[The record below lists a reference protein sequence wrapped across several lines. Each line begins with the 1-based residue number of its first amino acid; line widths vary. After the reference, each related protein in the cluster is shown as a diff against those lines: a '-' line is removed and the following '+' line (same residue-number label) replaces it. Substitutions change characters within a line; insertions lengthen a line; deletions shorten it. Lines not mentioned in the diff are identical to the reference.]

1 MKRNRQIPFL
11 LIVCTAFLMFII
23 VHAIKNTKIYIVY
36 SSGIGFF
43 LVMGVII
50 LVLVVLFVNNPNLAI

>member
-1 MKRNRQIPFL
+1 MKRNRRIPFL
-11 LIVCTAFLMFII
+11 LSVCTALFLFII

-43 LVMGVII
+43 LVMGVI
-50 LVLVVLFVNNPNLAI
+50 LLGLVVLFVKQS